1 MIRWILKHLVLVL
14 VLSALAIGL
23 FNLDNL
29 QGWLPGTHEHTAPEG
44 GEASGGHA
52 SLRSDHWLQPVV

>member
-14 VLSALAIGL
+14 VLSAVAIGL

-29 QGWLPGTHEHTAPEG
+29 QGWLPGTLDHATEG
-44 GEASGGHA
+44 GEAPGGHT
-52 SLRSDHWLQPVV
+52 SQRSGDWLHTVA

>member
-29 QGWLPGTHEHTAPEG
+29 QGWLPGARDHAPEG
-44 GEASGGHA
+44 AEGKAGHA
-52 SLRSDHWLQPVV
+52 CLQPAATVRPFV